1 MVHIRFSS
9 LVILGFLL
17 VIRDHS
23 SAYANDEET
32 NKNGF
37 VASHH
42 QEYVVSARKEV
53 VDGVSSISLR
63 KPWLE
68 GRKMVARKMFGKDLE
83 KEIISG
89 HSIDDEASNKS
100 FGRFH
105 YQVDDQKMQSQ
116 DSNRETK
123 PSNDEK
129 VEAERLIMA
138 TKELVNFMHKDYK
151 GMGKPRRKPPINNH
165 EPRH

>member
-1 MVHIRFSS
+1 M
-9 LVILGFLL
+9 
-17 VIRDHS
+17 
-23 SAYANDEET
+23 
-32 NKNGF
+32 
-37 VASHH
+37 
-42 QEYVVSARKEV
+42 QEV

-68 GRKMVARKMFGKDLE
+68 GRKMAARKMFGKDLE
-83 KEIISG
+83 KEIISGAHRCDGKCEFEGRRDFSDTSRSSSHEIKGG

-105 YQVDDQKMQSQ
+105 YQNNKKKMQSQ